1 MVQWDMKNG
10 NSGKRWLCIGDAAI
24 YGYMLP
30 FMVIFINI
38 LILRRLEVAEE
49 KGKALRGVWQV
60 GDRRG
65 ESNSGI

>member
-10 NSGKRWLCIGDAAI
+10 NSGKRCIHGSVLE
-24 YGYMLP
+24 MLP

-49 KGKALRGVWQV
+49 KGRALKGVWQV